1 MPQLRC
7 EDGCEGWRTEMT
19 DEAKLIVTTLR
30 AMDEWYMQ
38 KLPKSYLAQTR
49 LMEQAADLIE
59 KMSLEQDSVKAEPAL
74 ETAEK
79 TDREKLLNLLAV
91 YFNIGNSYEYS
102 LTRTKEAFGLGT
114 MTFEDF
120 AEFDDA
126 KVAEIADYLID
137 HGVMVVRRGPC
148 EENGGADGRGQ
159 MYFMQQQ
166 ATTRQHDMIS
176 CETCRLYGKC
186 GREQADGLE
195 CCVDWERAEVGL
207 PVSIVDVIGK
217 AVL

>member
-1 MPQLRC
+1 
-7 EDGCEGWRTEMT
+7 MT
-19 DEAKLIVTTLR
+19 DEVGKIIKELR
-30 AMDEWYMQ
+30 NSDEWYRRYAR
-38 KLPKSYLAQTR
+38 KSYLAQSGIMA
-49 LMEQAADLIE
+49 LAADLIE
-59 KMSLEQDSVKAEPAL
+59 KLSSELDRAKAELAL
-74 ETAEK
+74 ETAK
-79 TDREKLLNLLAV
+79 KATDREKLLNLLAV

-148 EENGGADGRGQ
+148 AENGGADGRGQ
-159 MYFMQQQ
+159 VYFMQQQ